1 MTHKIITATLL
12 LFANFNLLFAQADK
26 NSEENKE
33 ILEKKFFYEQGINC
47 TQFVKQY
54 FSLNA
59 ISNSNIPYL
68 FTGNLVYKPF
78 GFRYGFNYI
87 MNNSED
93 LGTTTSLNNPTPDN
107 DTKKITSNLFTGRM
121 GLFFYQRLN
130 KKFVVNYGL
139 DFLISKDYTLSQTN
153 NSTYDINSSGSQT
166 TTTTTATKSSSKT
179 TVNSIGGGPFI
190 GVQFFFNKNISI
202 GTESSIYII
211 SSETKQNLNSD
222 FYSQTIESFVG
233 WQGPQ
238 TDITTINN
246 STNQEI
252 NSNQYNTNI
261 NIPLNLFCYIRF

>member
-12 LFANFNLLFAQADK
+12 LFANVNFLFAQADK
-26 NSEENKE
+26 SSEENKD
-33 ILEKKFFYEQGINC
+33 IPEKKFFYEQGINC

-54 FSLNA
+54 LSFNSIN
-59 ISNSNIPYL
+59 ISNLPYL
-68 FTGNLVYKPF
+68 FTGNVVYKPF

-93 LGTTTSLNNPTPDN
+93 LGETTSLNNPTPDN

-121 GLFFYQRLN
+121 GLFYYQRIN

-153 NSTYDINSSGSQT
+153 NSTYDVNSSGSQT
-166 TTTTTATKSSSKT
+166 TTITTATKSTSKT
-179 TVNSIGGGPFI
+179 TVNSTGGGPFI

-202 GTESSIYII
+202 GTESSIYIV
-211 SSETKQNLNSD
+211 SSETKQNLTRD
-222 FYSQTIESFVG
+222 FYSQSITSYSV
-233 WQGPQ
+233 WQGIP
-238 TDITTINN
+238 TSISTTNN
-246 STNQEI
+246 SSSQEI
-252 NSNQYNTNI
+252 KSKQSNTNI